1 MMKKNKKVSQ
11 KKQSKS
17 KFKTKLRKAIQKNLM
32 VKAGFNARP
41 ANIAASLIVG
51 LVSIVSGVLQKYL
64 APSLN
69 DHNQN
74 DSNVRAIQRFL
85 SSTYLDYRLYS
96 QMLFSMLQINEKVTI
111 VIDRTNW
118 DFGKKHINIFAAG
131 ILVKSHS
138 SNQYFA
144 VPIVW
149 EVFEKKGIT
158 NTEERKQLMNKII
171 ALIGVENIAMILA
184 DREFIG
190 EAWIQYLYRNAI
202 PFIIRTRNNMY
213 VEHDGEKVKTSDL
226 FAELKYQE
234 KRMYQVQIDGI
245 PVTLA
250 GAKSVDGELV
260 IAMASRI
267 EGDPLSAYR
276 LRWLIELFFKS
287 IKSGSFNLEQTHM
300 TDPARIKML
309 FALIAY
315 ATILAVQAGKARD
328 QHKKIKTKNHGRPA
342 VSLFTYGLSLLR
354 SLIHG
359 VIPKEL
365 HTLFESDPTI
375 HNLHFLCISGG

>member
-1 MMKKNKKVSQ
+1 MKKNKKVSQ
-11 KKQSKS
+11 KKQSKN
-17 KFKTKLRKAIQKNLM
+17 KFKAKLRKAIQKNL
-32 VKAGFNARP
+32 VQGAGFNVRP

-51 LVSIVSGVLQKYL
+51 LVSIASCVWQKYL
-64 APSLN
+64 APSLKA
-69 DHNQN
+69 DNQN

-85 SSTYLDYRLYS
+85 SSTYLDYHLYS
-96 QMLFSMLQINEKVTI
+96 RMLFGILQISGKATI

-118 DFGKKHINIFAAG
+118 DFGKKHINIFVAG

-138 SNQYFA
+138 SNQYSA

-171 ALIGVENIAMILA
+171 SLIGAENIEMILA

-190 EAWIQYLYRNAI
+190 EAWIKYLCQNQI
-202 PFIIRTRNNMY
+202 PFIIRTRSNMY
-213 VEHDGEKVKTSDL
+213 VEYEGNEIKACDL
-226 FAELKYQE
+226 FADLKPKE
-234 KRMYQVQIDGI
+234 TRSYQVKIDGI
-245 PVTLA
+245 SVTLA
-250 GAKSVDGELV
+250 GTKSVDGELV

-267 EGDPLSAYR
+267 EGDPLCAYR

-300 TDPARIKML
+300 TDPARIKTL

-315 ATILAVQAGKARD
+315 ATALAVQAGQLRD
-328 QHKKIKTKNHGRPA
+328 QHKKIKIKNHGRPA
-342 VSLFTYGLSLLR
+342 FSLFTYGLDLLK
-354 SLIHG
+354 SLIRG

-365 HTLFESDPTI
+365 LALFELDP
-375 HNLHFLCISGG
+375 NMYNFNFLHT